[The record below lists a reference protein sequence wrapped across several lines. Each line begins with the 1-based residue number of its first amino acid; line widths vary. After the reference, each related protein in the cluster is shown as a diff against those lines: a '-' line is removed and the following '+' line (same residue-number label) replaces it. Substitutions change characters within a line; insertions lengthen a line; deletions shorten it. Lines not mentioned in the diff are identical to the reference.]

1 MDLVAGAKRVIV
13 IMTHNSK
20 NGDAKLLKECNLPL
34 TGTHCVQHVITD
46 MGWFDVVEQDGKYQL
61 ILKEIAPG
69 ETVDGVRERTDAEF
83 TVADDLVQM

>member
-1 MDLVAGAKRVIV
+1 
-13 IMTHNSK
+13 
-20 NGDAKLLKECNLPL
+20 
-34 TGTHCVQHVITD
+34 

-69 ETVDGVRERTDAEF
+69 ETVEGVRERTDAEF